1 MGGHSLG
8 SPLLQVSAIVAVT
21 FVHLSGLGRAGE
33 QTHGETPKLQNS
45 GVELENGF

>member
-33 QTHGETPKLQNS
+33 QTHGETPKRNS
-45 GVELENGF
+45 TGTAITIVM